1 MSQNVRKSSLK
12 IINKQAVGESSNV
25 VNPRKM
31 YVHYEDQSEIECESQ
46 MRNDDMEKIAP
57 SYIPGQRNCLE
68 TESTGA
74 GK

>member
-12 IINKQAVGESSNV
+12 IINKQAVGEGSNV

-31 YVHYEDQSEIECESQ
+31 YVHYEDQSEIECEAQ
-46 MRNDDMEKIAP
+46 VRNESMEKIIP